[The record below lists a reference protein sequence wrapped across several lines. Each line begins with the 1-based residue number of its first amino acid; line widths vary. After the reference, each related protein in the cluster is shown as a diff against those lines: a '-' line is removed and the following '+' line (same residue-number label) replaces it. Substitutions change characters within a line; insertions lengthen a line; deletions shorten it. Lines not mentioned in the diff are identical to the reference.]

1 MSWSRENWSREHWF
15 RESWSQETK
24 SNIDYNWSSVVTR
37 WNPFTFLIWWLV
49 YELHSGLQ
57 NWHMQYMCVAN
68 PQDEFYNT
76 SGIRYEHNI
85 LTSSLAWCNH
95 FREFGHEIETRVR
108 VRVRTGTGGVDLGT
122 RSDHCRLTLWASQ
135 RGKGAT
141 CGTTRLTVRRL
152 CPSDHHISWESPRRR
167 LQTMPRNITVT
178 KRWVLVYIH
187 KHCRSLLLKM
197 MVVSRMT
204 RSMRWMDLA
213 MRE

>member
-1 MSWSRENWSREHWF
+1 MSWSRENWSCEHWF

-57 NWHMQYMCVAN
+57 NWHMQYMRVAN

-122 RSDHCRLTLWASQ
+122 RSDSPFELRREERVRLAALLDSLSDDSVPLITTYPENHHDDDCRRCHET
-135 RGKGAT
+135 
-141 CGTTRLTVRRL
+141 
-152 CPSDHHISWESPRRR
+152 
-167 LQTMPRNITVT
+167 
-178 KRWVLVYIH
+178 
-187 KHCRSLLLKM
+187 SLL
-197 MVVSRMT
+197 R
-204 RSMRWMDLA
+204 RGGF
-213 MRE
+213 